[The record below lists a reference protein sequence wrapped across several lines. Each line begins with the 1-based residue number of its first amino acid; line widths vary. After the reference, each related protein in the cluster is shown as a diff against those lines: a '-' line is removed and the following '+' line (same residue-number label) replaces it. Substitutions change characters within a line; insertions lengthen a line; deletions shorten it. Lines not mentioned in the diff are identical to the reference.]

1 MKAFD
6 RILALSATALTACVF
21 ASGGAMAQEIG
32 QTTAIVIDPQ
42 LDRGDVAGNRAEPDF
57 APQPVR
63 AGPLVIDSSLSLAA
77 GYDTNVF
84 DRTVEEGDAAFLVTP
99 RVRIRADTPRHLVQV
114 SAVGHFRRFA
124 STGSEDSEEFDLRAQ
139 TRLDLAERQSV
150 FANAGYAH
158 QIEERS
164 SVGTVVTADEPVGYD
179 RTTAQV
185 GADVEFGRLWLRP
198 SADLEQSDYSDV
210 SIGGVDNDLSFRNTR
225 RYGGDLAVGYKFSD
239 LFAAFGEAGYSQTE
253 STDAA
258 PNAVRDAD
266 DVSFLAGV
274 RGEVSPLVTAEIAV
288 GYRQRDYQLV
298 RFLDYDGLTY
308 RADVQWFITPLVT
321 LRFEAGQTFLNSG
334 NAQVA
339 GILSNRA
346 SVTGYF
352 DPLRNLRL
360 SAMVAYEHNKYR
372 ETDTTAQRPSVRF
385 AAQYQANRNVSLG
398 AFAGIRRQDVSG
410 PLLVQP
416 YTSFSAGLGV
426 TLTP

>member
-1 MKAFD
+1 MKAHI
-6 RILALSATALTACVF
+6 RILALSATALAVCL
-21 ASGGAMAQEIG
+21 AAPGSALAQEIG
-32 QTTAIVIDPQ
+32 QTTAIVIEPQ
-42 LDRGDVAGNRAEPDF
+42 LDRSDVAGNRAEPDF

-63 AGPLVIDSSLSLAA
+63 AGPLVVDASLSLAA

-84 DRTVEEGDAAFLVTP
+84 DRTVEEGDAALLVTP
-99 RVRIRADTPRHLVQV
+99 RLRLRADTARHLMQV

-164 SVGTVVTADEPVGYD
+164 SAGSAAGADEPVGYD
-179 RTTAQV
+179 TTTAQI
-185 GADVEFGRLWLRP
+185 GADVELGRLSLRP
-198 SADLEQSDYSDV
+198 TGHLEQSDYSDLA
-210 SIGGVDNDLSFRNTR
+210 IGGVTNDLSYRNTR
-225 RYGGDLAVGYKFSD
+225 QIGGDLAVGYKFSD
-239 LFAAFGEAGYSQTE
+239 LFAAFGEAGYSQSE

-258 PNAVRDAD
+258 PNDVRDAD
-266 DVSFLAGV
+266 DVSFLAGI
-274 RGEVSPLVTAEIAV
+274 RGEVSPLVSAEIAV
-288 GYRQRDYQLV
+288 GYRQRDYELN
-298 RFLDYDGLTY
+298 RFKDYEGVTY

-321 LRFEAGQTFLNSG
+321 LRFEAGQRFLNSG

-339 GILSNRA
+339 GILSNSA

-360 SAMVAYEHNKYR
+360 SAAVAYEHNKYR
-372 ETDTTAQRPSVRF
+372 ETDTTAQRPSLRF
-385 AAQYQANRNVSLG
+385 AAQFQANRNVSIG
-398 AFAGIRRQDVSG
+398 AFAGVRRQDVSG

-416 YTSFSAGLGV
+416 YTSFSTGLGI